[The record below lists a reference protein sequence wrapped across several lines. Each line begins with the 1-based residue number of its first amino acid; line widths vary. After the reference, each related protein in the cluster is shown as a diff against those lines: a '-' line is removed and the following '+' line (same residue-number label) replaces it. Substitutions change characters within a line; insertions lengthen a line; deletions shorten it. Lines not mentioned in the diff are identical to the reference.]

1 MKIYMTW
8 IGITSLSVLVSVA
21 VFIVSV
27 KSGQFAN
34 QERARFLPL
43 SEEHF
48 APLPAPPAK
57 SRAQRFALLVIL
69 ALGVSVIVS
78 PFLVLLFK

>member
-1 MKIYMTW
+1 MKTYMLW
-8 IGITSLSVLVSVA
+8 IGITSISVLVSVA
-21 VFIVSV
+21 VFIFSV

-48 APLPAPPAK
+48 APLPAPPST
-57 SRAQRFALLVIL
+57 SRAQRLALLVIV
-69 ALGVSVIVS
+69 ALGVSVILS
-78 PFLVLLFK
+78 PFLVLLLK